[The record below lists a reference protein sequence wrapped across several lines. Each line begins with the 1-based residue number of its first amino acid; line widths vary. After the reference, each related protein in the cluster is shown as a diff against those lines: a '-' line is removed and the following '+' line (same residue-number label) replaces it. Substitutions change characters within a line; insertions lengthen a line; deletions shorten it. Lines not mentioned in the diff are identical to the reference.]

1 MNGGKYIPPNHTQQL
16 ADDLLDIAEARETES
31 LKDVLIRLARQKKS
45 GSIVLDGRR
54 SISKLPVVNF
64 LFHCADG
71 TWLIE
76 CVDTSDWRSEME
88 DDETKGD
95 WIFQKVVEHI
105 DALNKIARLSGAML
119 ESMCQHPLRQTKPT
133 WP

>member
-1 MNGGKYIPPNHTQQL
+1 M
-16 ADDLLDIAEARETES
+16 
-31 LKDVLIRLARQKKS
+31 
-45 GSIVLDGRR
+45 
-54 SISKLPVVNF
+54 VNF

-88 DDETKGD
+88 DDETKKSDLRNHQAIVQPRKGD

>member
-1 MNGGKYIPPNHTQQL
+1 M
-16 ADDLLDIAEARETES
+16 
-31 LKDVLIRLARQKKS
+31 
-45 GSIVLDGRR
+45 
-54 SISKLPVVNF
+54 VNF

-76 CVDTSDWRSEME
+76 CVDTSEWRSEME

-95 WIFQKVVEHI
+95 CIFQNVVEHI

-119 ESMCQHPLRQTKPT
+119 ESMCQHQLRQTKPT

>member
-1 MNGGKYIPPNHTQQL
+1 M
-16 ADDLLDIAEARETES
+16 
-31 LKDVLIRLARQKKS
+31 
-45 GSIVLDGRR
+45 
-54 SISKLPVVNF
+54 VNF

-95 WIFQKVVEHI
+95 
-105 DALNKIARLSGAML
+105 
-119 ESMCQHPLRQTKPT
+119 
-133 WP
+133 

>member
-1 MNGGKYIPPNHTQQL
+1 M
-16 ADDLLDIAEARETES
+16 
-31 LKDVLIRLARQKKS
+31 
-45 GSIVLDGRR
+45 
-54 SISKLPVVNF
+54 VNF

-71 TWLIE
+71 TCLIE

-119 ESMCQHPLRQTKPT
+119 ESMCQHPWRQTKPT